1 VLAFFALLGIT
12 NGDWLAR
19 IPALA
24 HGLHLSNGMLGL
36 VLLAAPAGSFAVA
49 PVAGALV
56 DRIGSRVPVIMGGF
70 AVALLPISFG
80 LAPGQVVLM
89 AAMFAFGVVAG
100 LLDVSMNA
108 QAVQLQQAVGRQ
120 LMTSF
125 HACYSFGAL
134 GGGLVGGAFAWRNV
148 GTAAD
153 FTAVAIPLAVLAAL
167 SGRFLLPRGARG
179 VRGALS
185 ARGTPASTRPER
197 SAKAEARATASRGL
211 GRRISPLVVLSLL
224 ALCSLLGEGAAD
236 GWSAVYL
243 RDNLGTSA
251 GFAAMGY
258 AAFALTMAAGRLAGD
273 RLADRFGPVALLRA
287 GGVLAAAGIVLVLLT
302 AAPAGALV
310 GFAVYGAGLS
320 CTFPQMLAVAGVIR
334 PDRPGSAIGRVAGT
348 GYAGLLTGPVLIG
361 GLASLAGLSAALGL
375 PALLAL
381 GIAVGAGYGVPRQR
395 RDAQVTPLAVARVG
409 WMDDKEIIG
418 RVDELIKTEHDLR
431 AKLSAGQL
439 TAEEE
444 HAALRSVEEA
454 LDQCWD
460 LLRQRRARREFG
472 EDAGDAAP
480 RPAEEVEGYLQ

>member
-24 HGLHLSNGMLGL
+24 HGLHLSHGMLGL
-36 VLLAAPAGSFAVA
+36 VLLAMSAGSVAVA

-56 DRIGSRVPVIMGGF
+56 DRVGSRLPVVAGGF

-80 LAPGQVVLM
+80 LAPSQGVLM
-89 AAMFAFGVVAG
+89 AAMFGFGVAAG
-100 LLDVSMNA
+100 LLDISMNA
-108 QAVQLQQAVGRQ
+108 QAVQLQQMVGRQ

-134 GGGLVGGAFAWRNV
+134 AGGLIGGAFAWRHV

-153 FTAVAIPLAVLAAL
+153 FAAVAIPLAVLAAL
-167 SGRFLLPRGARG
+167 SGRFLLAQGAPT
-179 VRGALS
+179 S
-185 ARGTPASTRPER
+185 ARIER
-197 SAKAEARATASRGL
+197 SAKAAPAAASHRRY
-211 GRRISPLVVLSLL
+211 RRISPLLMLGLL

-236 GWSAVYL
+236 GWSAIYL

-287 GGVLAAAGIVLVLLT
+287 GGALAAAGMVTVLLT
-302 AAPAGALV
+302 AAPAGALI

-320 CTFPQMLAVAGVIR
+320 CTFPQMLAVAGVMR
-334 PDRPGSAIGRVAGT
+334 PDRPGRAIGMVAGS

-375 PALLAL
+375 PAVLAL
-381 GIAVGAGYGVPRQR
+381 GIAAGAGYGATGGHRP
-395 RDAQVTPLAVARVG
+395 VARVG

-418 RVDELIKTEHDLR
+418 RVDELIKTERDLR
-431 AKLSAGQL
+431 AKLAAGEL

-472 EDAGDAAP
+472 EDVSDAAV
-480 RPAEEVEGYLQ
+480 RPAEEVEGYMQ